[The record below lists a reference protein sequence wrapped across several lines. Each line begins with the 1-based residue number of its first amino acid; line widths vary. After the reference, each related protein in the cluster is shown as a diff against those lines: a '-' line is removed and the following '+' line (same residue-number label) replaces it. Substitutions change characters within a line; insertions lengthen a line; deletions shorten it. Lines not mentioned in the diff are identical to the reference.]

1 MGKRKKDKNQKSK
14 WTHHYRMVV
23 LNDDTFEER
32 FSLKLNRLNVFMLT
46 LISAV
51 LLIGATTVLIAFT
64 PIREY
69 IPGYADI
76 TTKRNSIELT
86 KETDSIQQVLRT
98 NEEFYG
104 RIKMLLNGDITTEEY
119 ERIDS
124 IAKVETDIETADLA
138 PIKEDSLLREEVA
151 QEDRYSV
158 IAGAKAKTNFVFF
171 PPIKGII
178 SGDYDTEIKHYAVD
192 VAAASGTPI
201 KAAADGTVVFAS
213 WSAETGYTMLIEHAY
228 GLITIYKHAG
238 SLIKEQND
246 QVLAGEVI
254 ASVGNTGELTTGP
267 HLHFEIWS
275 DGYPLDPTNFI
286 NFE

>member
-1 MGKRKKDKNQKSK
+1 MAKKKKVRNKKSK

-32 FSLKLNRLNVFMLT
+32 FSLKLTRLNVFVVT
-46 LISAV
+46 VISAI
-51 LLIGATTVLIAFT
+51 LLIGLTTAIIAFT

-69 IPGYADI
+69 IPGYANMSIRRD
-76 TTKRNSIELT
+76 TIELA
-86 KETDSIQQVLRT
+86 KRADSLEIAIRSNDQ
-98 NEEFYG
+98 FYG

-124 IAKVETDIETADLA
+124 IAKVETSTDITDIKL
-138 PIKEDSLLREEVA
+138 IKEDSLLREEVA
-151 QEDRYSV
+151 QADRYSV

-171 PPIKGII
+171 PPVKGTI
-178 SGDYDTEIKHYAVD
+178 SSNYDTEVKHYAVD
-192 VAAASGTPI
+192 VVTTIGTPI

-213 WSAETGYTMLIEHAY
+213 WSSETGYTMLIEHPY
-228 GLITIYKHAG
+228 GLITVYKHAG
-238 SLIKEQND
+238 NLLKEQND

-254 ASVGNTGELTTGP
+254 ATVGNTGELTTGP

>member
-1 MGKRKKDKNQKSK
+1 MGKRKKDKRQKSK

-32 FSLKLNRLNVFMLT
+32 FSLKLNRLNVFVVT
-46 LISAV
+46 FITAV

-64 PIREY
+64 PLREY
-69 IPGYADI
+69 IPGYADVSI
-76 TTKRNSIELT
+76 RKNTIELS
-86 KETDSIQQVLRT
+86 KKADSLQQVVRV

-119 ERIDS
+119 ARIDS
-124 IAKVETDIETADLA
+124 IAKVETNLEIADLT

-151 QEDRYSV
+151 NEDRYSV

-171 PPIKGII
+171 PPVQGII
-178 SGDYDTEIKHYAVD
+178 SSNFDAGLKHYAVD
-192 VAAASGTPI
+192 IAAVNGTPI
-201 KAAADGTVVFAS
+201 KAAADGTVVFAG
-213 WSAETGYTMLIEHAY
+213 WSADTGYTVLIEHAY
-228 GLITIYKHAG
+228 GLITVYKHAG
-238 SLIKEQND
+238 SLNKEQND

>member
-228 GLITIYKHAG
+228 GLITVYKHAG

>member
-1 MGKRKKDKNQKSK
+1 MGKKDKNQKSK

-228 GLITIYKHAG
+228 GLITVYKHAG

>member
-1 MGKRKKDKNQKSK
+1 MAKRKKNKNKKSK

-32 FSLKLNRLNVFMLT
+32 FSLKLNRLNVFIVT

-64 PIREY
+64 PLREY
-69 IPGYADI
+69 IPGYADV
-76 TTKRNSIELT
+76 TSKRNSIQLT

-98 NEEFYG
+98 NDEFYS
-104 RIKMLLNGDITTEEY
+104 RIKMLLNGDVTSEEY

-124 IAKVETDIETADLA
+124 IAKVETDIEIRNLK

-171 PPIKGII
+171 PPVKGII

-192 VAAASGTPI
+192 VAATTGTPI
-201 KAAADGTVVFAS
+201 KAAADGTVVYAS
-213 WSAETGYTMLIEHAY
+213 WSVETGHTMLIEHAY
-228 GLITIYKHAG
+228 GLITVYKHAG
-238 SLIKEQND
+238 SLLKEQND
-246 QVLAGEVI
+246 KVLAGEVI

>member
-1 MGKRKKDKNQKSK
+1 MAKKKKKNQKNK

-32 FSLKLNRLNVFMLT
+32 FSLKLNRLNVFIVT
-46 LISAV
+46 IISAV
-51 LLIGATTVLIAFT
+51 LLIGLTTVLIAFT

-69 IPGYADI
+69 IPGYADV
-76 TTKRNSIELT
+76 TTKKIALQLT
-86 KETDSIQQVLRT
+86 KETDSLKQLVAT
-98 NEEFYG
+98 NDEFYG
-104 RIKMLLNGDITTEEY
+104 RIKMLLNGDITAEEY
-119 ERIDS
+119 ARIDS
-124 IAKVETDIETADLA
+124 IAKVETTVEVPDLS

-171 PPIKGII
+171 PPVKGTI
-178 SGDYDTEIKHYAVD
+178 SGNYDTEIKHYAVD
-192 VAAASGTPI
+192 IVAATGTPI

-213 WSAETGYTMLIEHAY
+213 WSADTGHTILIEHAY
-228 GLITIYKHAG
+228 GLITVYKHAG
-238 SLIKEQND
+238 SLNKEQND

>member
-1 MGKRKKDKNQKSK
+1 MAKKKKDRRQKSK

-32 FSLKLNRLNVFMLT
+32 FSLKLNRLNVFVVT
-46 LISAV
+46 FITAV
-51 LLIGATTVLIAFT
+51 LLIGVTTILIAFT
-64 PIREY
+64 PLREY
-69 IPGYADI
+69 IPGYADVSI
-76 TTKRNSIELT
+76 RKNTIELS
-86 KETDSIQQVLRT
+86 KKADSLQQVVRT

-119 ERIDS
+119 ARIDS
-124 IAKVETDIETADLA
+124 IAKVETNLEKPDLT
-138 PIKEDSLLREEVA
+138 PIIEDSLLRDEVA
-151 QEDRYSV
+151 NEDRYSV

-171 PPIKGII
+171 PPVKGTI
-178 SGDYDTEIKHYAVD
+178 SGNYDAELKHYAVD
-192 VAAASGTPI
+192 IAAVKGTPI
-201 KAAADGTVVFAS
+201 KAAADGTVVFAG
-213 WSAETGYTMLIEHAY
+213 WSADTGYIVLIEHAY
-228 GLITIYKHAG
+228 GLITVYKHAG
-238 SLIKEQND
+238 SLNKEQND

>member
-32 FSLKLNRLNVFMLT
+32 FSLKLNRLNVFIVT

-51 LLIGATTVLIAFT
+51 LLIGVTTVLIAFT

-69 IPGYADI
+69 IPGYADV
-76 TTKRNSIELT
+76 TTKRNSIQLT

-98 NEEFYG
+98 NEEFYS
-104 RIKMLLNGDITTEEY
+104 RIKMLLNGDITSEEY
-119 ERIDS
+119 ESIDS
-124 IAKVETDIETADLA
+124 IAKVETDIEITNLT

-171 PPIKGII
+171 PPVKGII
-178 SGDYDTEIKHYAVD
+178 SGDYDAEIKHYAVD
-192 VAAASGTPI
+192 VAATTGTPI

-213 WSAETGYTMLIEHAY
+213 WSVETGYTMLIEHAY
-228 GLITIYKHAG
+228 GLITVYKHAG
-238 SLIKEQND
+238 SLLKEQND

>member
-1 MGKRKKDKNQKSK
+1 MAKKKKKNQKNK

-32 FSLKLNRLNVFMLT
+32 FSLKLNRLNVFIVT
-46 LISAV
+46 IISAV
-51 LLIGATTVLIAFT
+51 LLIGLTTVLIAFT

-69 IPGYADI
+69 IPGYADV
-76 TTKRNSIELT
+76 TTKKIALQLT
-86 KETDSIQQVLRT
+86 KETDSLKQLVAT
-98 NEEFYG
+98 NDEFYG
-104 RIKMLLNGDITTEEY
+104 RIKMLLNGDITADEY
-119 ERIDS
+119 ARIDS
-124 IAKVETDIETADLA
+124 IAKVETTVEVPDLS

-151 QEDRYSV
+151 QADRYSV

-171 PPIKGII
+171 PPVKGTI
-178 SGDYDTEIKHYAVD
+178 SGNYDTEIKHYAVD
-192 VAAASGTPI
+192 VVAASGTPI

-213 WSAETGYTMLIEHAY
+213 WSADTGYTILIEHAY
-228 GLITIYKHAG
+228 GLITVYKHAG
-238 SLIKEQND
+238 SLNKEQND

-254 ASVGNTGELTTGP
+254 AGVGNTGELTTGP

>member
-1 MGKRKKDKNQKSK
+1 MAKKKKDRRQKSK

-32 FSLKLNRLNVFMLT
+32 FSLKLNRLNVFVVT
-46 LISAV
+46 FITAV
-51 LLIGATTVLIAFT
+51 LLIGVTTILIAFT
-64 PIREY
+64 PLREY
-69 IPGYADI
+69 IPGYADVSI
-76 TTKRNSIELT
+76 RKNTIELS
-86 KETDSIQQVLRT
+86 KKADSLQQVVRT

-119 ERIDS
+119 ARIDS
-124 IAKVETDIETADLA
+124 IAKVETNIEKPDLT
-138 PIKEDSLLREEVA
+138 PIIEDSLLREEVA
-151 QEDRYSV
+151 NEDRYSV

-171 PPIKGII
+171 PPVKGTI
-178 SGDYDTEIKHYAVD
+178 SGNYDAELKHYAVD
-192 VAAASGTPI
+192 IAAVKGTPI
-201 KAAADGTVVFAS
+201 KAAADGTVVFAG
-213 WSAETGYTMLIEHAY
+213 WSADTGYIVLIEHAY
-228 GLITIYKHAG
+228 GLITVYKHAG
-238 SLIKEQND
+238 SLNKEQND

>member
-32 FSLKLNRLNVFMLT
+32 FSLKLNRLNVFIVT

-51 LLIGATTVLIAFT
+51 LLIGVTTVLIAFT

-69 IPGYADI
+69 IPGYADV
-76 TTKRNSIELT
+76 TTKRNSIQLT

-98 NEEFYG
+98 NEEFYS
-104 RIKMLLNGDITTEEY
+104 RIKMLLNGDITSEEY
-119 ERIDS
+119 ESIDS
-124 IAKVETDIETADLA
+124 IAKVETDIEITNLT

-171 PPIKGII
+171 PPVKGII

-192 VAAASGTPI
+192 VAATTGTPI

-213 WSAETGYTMLIEHAY
+213 WSVETGYTMLIEHAY
-228 GLITIYKHAG
+228 GLITVYKHAG
-238 SLIKEQND
+238 SLLKEQND

>member
-1 MGKRKKDKNQKSK
+1 MAKRKKNKNQKSK

-32 FSLKLNRLNVFMLT
+32 FSLKLNRLNVFIVT

-69 IPGYADI
+69 IPGYADV
-76 TTKRNSIELT
+76 TTKRNSIQLT

-98 NEEFYG
+98 NEEFYS
-104 RIKMLLNGDITTEEY
+104 RIKMLLNGDITSEEY

-124 IAKVETDIETADLA
+124 IAKVETDIEITNLK

-171 PPIKGII
+171 PPVKGII
-178 SGDYDTEIKHYAVD
+178 SGDYDAEIKHYAID
-192 VAAASGTPI
+192 VAATTGTPI

-213 WSAETGYTMLIEHAY
+213 WSVETGHTMIIEHAY
-228 GLITIYKHAG
+228 GLITVYKHAG
-238 SLIKEQND
+238 SLLKEQND
-246 QVLAGEVI
+246 KVLAGEVI